1 MFSAYIP
8 DGKREPLRIAITN
21 SWQPTRIPTPRFM
34 DAWSSYEDEV
44 VTSVPVLL
52 DDNCENVVVWRT
64 QGMSSR
70 VRQELHVAEGEI
82 SFSRVYA
89 KSGSG
94 RDNAIVENDGEIYIY
109 EDRLIVVHAL
119 LFFLSMLL

>member
-1 MFSAYIP
+1 
-8 DGKREPLRIAITN
+8 
-21 SWQPTRIPTPRFM
+21 M

-64 QGMSSR
+64 QGTSSR
-70 VRQELHVAEGEI
+70 VRQELHAAEGEI

-94 RDNAIVENDGEIYIY
+94 RDNAIVENDGEIYMKIGSLWSMHCY
-109 EDRLIVVHAL
+109 V
-119 LFFLSMLL
+119 FLSMLL

>member
-1 MFSAYIP
+1 
-8 DGKREPLRIAITN
+8 
-21 SWQPTRIPTPRFM
+21 M

-44 VTSVPVLL
+44 VTSVPVLP

-70 VRQELHVAEGEI
+70 VRQELHVAKGEI

-94 RDNAIVENDGEIYIY
+94 RDNAIVENDGEIHTKIGSLWSMHCFYFCRCCCNIY
-109 EDRLIVVHAL
+109 V
-119 LFFLSMLL
+119 